1 MIDLR
6 IIRYIHKLYKLE
18 TASDS
23 YLKYLVMSMDFVDP
37 TVKIH
42 RWAHLILNYFVDD
55 LHTMLAT
62 YDRNHVVRLINSAA
76 IRMYRVMKFIINS
89 KKYDYY
95 TPRQINMIVK
105 DLMWIQTNVWRKYYS
120 GYTDFTDK
128 LIKKRAI
135 LEAFSYAIYEKVPLS
150 KLTEIAKQYE

>member
-1 MIDLR
+1 MLDLR
-6 IIRYIHKLYKLE
+6 IIRCTHKLYELE

-23 YLKYLVMSMDFVDP
+23 YLKHLVMSMGFVDS
-37 TVKIH
+37 TVKVH
-42 RWAHLILNYFVDD
+42 RWVHLILNYFVDD

-62 YDRNHVVRLINSAA
+62 CDRNHVDRLINSAA
-76 IRMYRVMKFIINS
+76 IRMHRIMKFIINS

-95 TPRQINMIVK
+95 TPRQINMIVR
-105 DLMWIQTNVWRKYYS
+105 DLMWIQTNVWRKYYG
-120 GYTDFTDK
+120 GYTDFTNK